1 MCHIWVKS
9 QKFHIPSSG
18 QEEPQNLRIVNN
30 TFFYEQL
37 FKIFSLS
44 GKAYFDLQPSWFDTL
59 SNTGGCLEIENF
71 PVTARDLEA
80 MKNVKSN
87 SNSSTE
93 ATQGMQKETCI
104 TQFRKFDSPSFIV
117 LKTGKQFEL
126 SRYRIAVGTWPSTRF
141 TKFREELTDLIIK
154 I

>member
-1 MCHIWVKS
+1 
-9 QKFHIPSSG
+9 
-18 QEEPQNLRIVNN
+18 
-30 TFFYEQL
+30 
-37 FKIFSLS
+37 
-44 GKAYFDLQPSWFDTL
+44 
-59 SNTGGCLEIENF
+59 
-71 PVTARDLEA
+71 

-93 ATQGMQKETCI
+93 AAQGMQKETCI

-141 TKFREELTDLIIK
+141 IKFRDEFTESFVCHEFVQTECENVHRRDRVFAGCRRVRIEQCEFWKCTDVRIFSTNVV
-154 I
+154 